1 MSATSSSL
9 LARNAAVARRAR
21 VRLDGFVRMLQAGR
35 RHTSAFSCE
44 LIQPFLALVGF
55 ALALVGAA
63 MSHLTGSV
71 A

>member
-1 MSATSSSL
+1 
-9 LARNAAVARRAR
+9 VARRAR